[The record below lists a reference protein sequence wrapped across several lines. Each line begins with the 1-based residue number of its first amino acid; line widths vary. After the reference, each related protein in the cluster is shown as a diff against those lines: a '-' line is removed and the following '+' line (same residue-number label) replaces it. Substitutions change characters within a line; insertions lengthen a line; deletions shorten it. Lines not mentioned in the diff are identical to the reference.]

1 MGAES
6 VPNSAEERRR
16 TAVMALKDTLG
27 CSQRRGG
34 GAQGCGRRRSVD
46 RGRSDLCSRR
56 PQPSCGPGF
65 ARLVAIPPGV
75 WLSSSEA
82 SPSM

>member
-34 GAQGCGRRRSVD
+34 AQGCGRCRSVD

-82 SPSM
+82 SLSM